1 VASGGFLSEGKEL
14 LQSGGGSLKPF
25 GEQLMIRGGKVN
37 EGKREERETRDPNR
51 KAHRCHMS

>member
-1 VASGGFLSEGKEL
+1 M
-14 LQSGGGSLKPF
+14 KPF